1 MSEDE
6 FKPRLGRLGAGG
18 TSGKRARKFLG
29 RIVAATARAG
39 ASTGVRSRRFDGSR
53 IGRGASVGRV
63 LRGSDRHAS
72 SRNRRVVIKARLV
85 KLGTKG
91 VSASRAHLRY
101 IQRDSATPDGAP
113 RGLYSADR
121 DVADGTA
128 FVERGSGD
136 RHQFRFI
143 VSAEDGDQYPD
154 LKPFVRRLMAQME
167 EDLGTK
173 LDWVAAD
180 HRDTG
185 HPHSHI
191 MLRGKDDRGENLII
205 AREYIAHGFRER
217 ASALVSLDLGPRT
230 DLEIEERLR
239 HDVSQERLTA
249 IDRRLIRTMDADRMV
264 SSADRDPL
272 QQSLSAGRLKTLERL
287 GLAEERGG
295 GRWQLADGLE
305 DTLRRMGERGDIIRT
320 MQRELSARVPERV
333 AADQVIEDSSE
344 MQPIVGRLVAR
355 GLADELDDRH
365 YLIVDGVDGRSHYID
380 IGKAEAVEPLPV
392 DAIVQVTSSPREVRE
407 VDRTI
412 IEVAAA
418 NDGHYTIDAH
428 LRFDPSASEAFA
440 ETHVRRLEAMRRV
453 MRSVQR
459 EPDGRWVI
467 APDHLER
474 AAAFEARLAVDRP
487 VRIEL
492 LSSVPLNRLK
502 TMNAATWLDRE
513 LTSAQPLPLRE
524 SGFGR
529 EVRTAQMAR
538 QAWLVEQE
546 LAEQVSGRIAYRPNM
561 LTSLQQRELQT
572 AAKRISDELEKP
584 FKEARQGSQI
594 DGIFRRKIDLAS
606 GRFAL
611 VEKSREFTL
620 VPWRPVLDRHL
631 GKSVGGVLREGGMSW
646 TIGRGRGGPSVE

>member
-1 MSEDE
+1 MSNDE
-6 FKPRLGRLGAGG
+6 FNPRLGRLGARG
-18 TSGKRARKFLG
+18 TSGKRVRKFLG

-53 IGRGASVGRV
+53 IGRGASIGRV
-63 LRGSDRHAS
+63 LRGGDRHAGH
-72 SRNRRVVIKARLV
+72 RNRRVVIKARLV

-272 QQSLSAGRLKTLERL
+272 QQSLRAGRLKTLERL

-295 GRWQLADGLE
+295 GRWQLADRLE
-305 DTLRRMGERGDIIRT
+305 DTLRRTGERGDIIRT
-320 MQRELSARVPERV
+320 MQRELSARVPER
-333 AADQVIEDSSE
+333 ATADQVIENSSE
-344 MQPIVGRLVAR
+344 MQPIVGRVVAR
-355 GLADELDDRH
+355 GLADELHDRH

-392 DAIVQVTSSPREVRE
+392 DAIVRVTSSSREVRE

-412 IEVAAA
+412 VLVAAA
-418 NDGHYTIDAH
+418 NGGHYTIDAH
-428 LRFDPSASEAFA
+428 LRFDPNASEAFA

-453 MRSVQR
+453 MRSAER

-467 APDHLER
+467 APSHLER
-474 AAAFEARLAVDRP
+474 AAAFEARLAADRP
-487 VRIEL
+487 VRTEI
-492 LSSVPLNRLK
+492 LSSVSLDRLK
-502 TMNAATWLDRE
+502 TLNAATWLDRE
-513 LTSAQPLPLRE
+513 LTSAQPLALRE

-546 LAEQVSGRIAYRPNM
+546 LAEQVSGRIAYRPDM
-561 LTSLQQRELQT
+561 LTSLQQRELKT
-572 AAKRISDELEKP
+572 VAKRISDELEKP
-584 FKEARQGSQI
+584 FKEARPGAQI
-594 DGIFRRKIDLAS
+594 DGIFRRRIDLAS

-620 VPWRPVLDRHL
+620 VPWRPVLERHV
-631 GKSVGGVLREGGMSW
+631 GKSVAGVVRNGGVSW
-646 TIGRGRGGPSVE
+646 TIGRGRSGPSVE